1 MNNLIQNTKS
11 RLKLIEDELK
21 NTILSYMYKRRYDNY
36 IEANGLTINNHKIT
50 HLSYNDGWQFTDV
63 DLYYDKDNYEYIR
76 LSDITNVYDL
86 MKIIEYLN

>member
-50 HLSYNDGWQFTDV
+50 HLSYNDG
-63 DLYYDKDNYEYIR
+63 
-76 LSDITNVYDL
+76 
-86 MKIIEYLN
+86 

>member
-50 HLSYNDGWQFTDV
+50 HLSYNDGQQFTDV